1 MISLDPTGSVG
12 LMHITTWN
20 TAASEAVR
28 EMVQRRARGVDL
40 AELRTFYDEMARR
53 QQEPDVDS
61 IVIAAMW
68 SHFGSRCQASA
79 PLLSGKSLLWDTVID
94 TVIKK
99 QRDYGKENILRFGQF
114 GLIVRVHDK
123 IARLEH
129 LLATGATPSNESH
142 YDTVLDLVGYSTLGV
157 ILARDQFDLP
167 LT

>member
-1 MISLDPTGSVG
+1 MILLDATGSVG
-12 LMHITTWN
+12 RMYITTWN

-53 QQEPDVDS
+53 HQEPDIDAPV
-61 IVIAAMW
+61 VAAMW

-79 PLLSGKSLLWDTVID
+79 PLLSGESLLWNTVID

-129 LLATGATPSNESH
+129 LLATGATPSNESRC
-142 YDTVLDLVGYSTLGV
+142 DTVLDLVGYSTLGV